1 MSLIGT
7 KPLSDQ
13 KQILG
18 TLDAFKATLGDRARN
33 LGQGL
38 NTYVN
43 DNIDVLSETW
53 GVKDGISYVRNGYD
67 NYVSQIY
74 EYEKKLKN
82 PFAFLLEILKSL
94 GVTDEEIIKWL
105 VNLIKYELP
114 LIELGIKG
122 ILLSNMKSLIS
133 CAIDPRIPKWM
144 REEGVS
150 IPIFQVD
157 PTYKLRISP
166 FTEEGSLLYFGNNT
180 SKWIEPHLLEGKCLN
195 CGENVRFKFK
205 KTNEN
210 ESKHFVCPKCG
221 NEDRSKMEMNADK
234 VKLNK
239 LYTPTIYSFLRG
251 KDFDGF
257 LWTVMHKPM
266 HPQPSELCNESDY
279 ENGVIN
285 KYKSLCDNVSFVN
298 LSSSKKPLSI
308 FETTEIQFEKSKTN
322 CPIIV
327 GNTYCQ
333 STAYGKLQSMLLC
346 ETTTIKLN
354 LDFNKSKNVTT
365 STTSVARLVPIGNDI
380 KRTTYYVNRPTYFNF
395 LNSEKLDR
403 TNPRDFSKDTPLFSL
418 SYENDVINLRVLP
431 KPYIHIPRLG
441 QTMLLPKRILF
452 NTKGKPDSDGRFT
465 LDLIK
470 DCQNNLKEV
479 GLALGQDIGAKVKEQ
494 FNKNKYEE
502 NPEEPVE
509 IGDYDLLWWY
519 QINNSPYWVVFDASG
534 KYWISEGIGDK
545 PLFKDDLPPI
555 EDPEIILPLLVETYK
570 GLTIYEFNYD
580 YLMSMQLFDPKVVA
594 VQLVNALLGFELDYS
609 VGLSVTQ
616 IEEQNKLVEIV
627 KQLIEGNDYESSD
640 CFFSFSNDKY
650 NQMSQ
655 NADLKYSNLSQ
666 IGDNLTDSE
675 SISNGLASILE
686 EFGDAATLE
695 ESVSTFSNLVQ
706 KVSANTTQEAVEGED
721 KVNPTFNI
729 VIDFVK
735 ELSTILIKSLV
746 SPKLLLFLAVNNQ
759 MVGQQENSDSLSI
772 DTKALLRTMT
782 NVVVQIVR
790 EIRDMILKE
799 LFEFDIERIKY
810 LLKLF
815 LQELTLEQTKFYRDQ
830 LKDLLRLFALIKK
843 YGHQTRIN
851 TELDKVDYADI
862 DDITPTEP
870 KTSKC

>member
-82 PFAFLLEILKSL
+82 PFVFLLEILETL
-94 GVTDEEIIKWL
+94 GVTEEEIIKWL

-166 FTEEGSLLYFGNNT
+166 FTEEGSLLYFGNRKNT
-180 SKWIEPHLLEGKCLN
+180 LGITYIPS
-195 CGENVRFKFK
+195 
-205 KTNEN
+205 
-210 ESKHFVCPKCG
+210 
-221 NEDRSKMEMNADK
+221 
-234 VKLNK
+234 
-239 LYTPTIYSFLRG
+239 IYSFLRG

-266 HPQPSELCNESDY
+266 HPQPSEICYGLDY
-279 ENGVIN
+279 ENGVKE
-285 KYKSLCDNVSFVN
+285 KYKDTAESIQFINVTST
-298 LSSSKKPLSI
+298 KKPSSI
-308 FETTEIQFEKSKTN
+308 FEVTELQFNKSKTGS
-322 CPIIV
+322 PLIV

-333 STAYGKLQSMLLC
+333 TTAYGKLQSMLLC
-346 ETTTIKLN
+346 ENVDVKWNLTLN
-354 LDFNKSKNVTT
+354 SSENTRT
-365 STTSVARLVPIGNDI
+365 STVRLVPIGNDI

-479 GLALGQDIGAKVKEQ
+479 GVALGQDIGAKVKEQ

-655 NADLKYSNLSQ
+655 DADLKYSNLSQ